1 MKIGF
6 KKKAKTADN
15 IQDAA
20 LHVAGETHVGLIRE
34 VNEDSFCYIA
44 YPEEPNSLTVVA
56 DGIGGHQSGDV
67 ASAICCEHFISAW
80 KRSDAGN
87 FSADFMAGH
96 FMTKTITEANTL
108 IYDEN
113 CRRQLPQPMGTTIVA
128 AIFTPQSIV
137 VAHSGDSRLYILR
150 NGLLQRLT
158 EDHSYVAELV
168 RRKIITENEA
178 AGHPFSHIIS
188 RSLGPAAEVEPEVNI
203 FPRLAGDRF
212 ILCSDGLTT
221 HLSDK
226 RIEEILMASKTPRE
240 ALDMFMKDT
249 LISGGEDNVTVL
261 CIFSALG
268 AMS

>member
-6 KKKAKTADN
+6 KKKNKSAAKKHPV
-15 IQDAA
+15 
-20 LHVAGETHVGLIRE
+20 LYVAGETHVGLIRE

-44 YPEEPNSLTVVA
+44 YPEDLNALAVVA

-87 FSADFMAGH
+87 FSADFKAGN
-96 FMTKTITEANTL
+96 FMKKTLIEANTL

-113 CRRQLPQPMGTTIVA
+113 CRRQIPQPMGTTAVA
-128 AIFTPQSIV
+128 AFFTPQSV
-137 VAHSGDSRLYILR
+137 VAAHSGDSRLYILR
-150 NGLLQRLT
+150 NKLLQRLT

-188 RSLGPAAEVEPEVNI
+188 RSLGPTSEVEPEVNI
-203 FPRLAGDRF
+203 FPRLPADRF
-212 ILCSDGLTT
+212 ALCSDGLTT
-221 HLSDK
+221 HLSEK
-226 RIEEILMASKTPRE
+226 RIEEIMVVSRTPRE
-240 ALDMFMKDT
+240 ALDMFMKET
-249 LISGGEDNVTVL
+249 LISGGEDNVTVI
-261 CIFSALG
+261 CIFGTLG
-268 AMS
+268 AL

>member
-6 KKKAKTADN
+6 KKKTKSANSQKSM
-15 IQDAA
+15 

-44 YPEEPNSLTVVA
+44 YPEELNSLAAVA

-67 ASAICCEHFISAW
+67 ASSICCEHFISAW
-80 KRSDAGN
+80 KKNDAGN
-87 FSADFMAGH
+87 FSADFMAEH
-96 FMTKTITEANTL
+96 FMTKTIIEANTL
-108 IYDEN
+108 IHDEN

-128 AIFTPQSIV
+128 ALFTPKSIV

-188 RSLGPAAEVEPEVNI
+188 RSLGPSSEVEPEVNI
-203 FPRLAGDRF
+203 FPRLPADRF
-212 ILCSDGLTT
+212 ILCSDGLTI
-221 HLSDK
+221 HLQEK
-226 RIEEILMASKTPRE
+226 RIEEILMISKTPRE
-240 ALDMFMKDT
+240 ALDMFMKET
-249 LISGGEDNVTVL
+249 LISGGEDNVTVI
-261 CIFSALG
+261 CIFSSLETRN
-268 AMS
+268 

>member
-6 KKKAKTADN
+6 KKKAKAADS
-15 IQDAA
+15 QEPV
-20 LHVAGETHVGLIRE
+20 LYVAGETHVGLIRE

-44 YPEEPNSLTVVA
+44 YPEAPNSLAVVA

-67 ASAICCEHFISAW
+67 ASHICCEHFISAW
-80 KRSDAGN
+80 KKSDAGN

-128 AIFTPQSIV
+128 AIITPQSII

-188 RSLGPAAEVEPEVNI
+188 RSLGPAAEVEPEINI
-203 FPRLAGDRF
+203 FPRLPTDRF

-221 HLSDK
+221 HLSEK
-226 RIEEILMASKTPRE
+226 RIEEILVSSKTPRE
-240 ALDMFMKDT
+240 SLDMFMKDT
-249 LISGGEDNVTVL
+249 LISGGEDNVTVIA
-261 CIFSALG
+261 IFSTQG
-268 AMS
+268 AMN

>member
-6 KKKAKTADN
+6 KKKNKSAAKKHPV
-15 IQDAA
+15 
-20 LHVAGETHVGLIRE
+20 LYVAGETHVGLIRE

-44 YPEEPNSLTVVA
+44 YPEDLNALAVVA

-87 FSADFMAGH
+87 FSADFKAGN
-96 FMTKTITEANTL
+96 FMKKTLIEANTL

-113 CRRQLPQPMGTTIVA
+113 CRRQIPQPMGTTAVA
-128 AIFTPQSIV
+128 AFFTPQSV
-137 VAHSGDSRLYILR
+137 VAAHSGDSRLYIFR
-150 NGLLQRLT
+150 NKLLQRLT

-188 RSLGPAAEVEPEVNI
+188 RSLGPTSEVEPEVNI
-203 FPRLAGDRF
+203 FPRLPADRF
-212 ILCSDGLTT
+212 ALCSDGLTT
-221 HLSDK
+221 HLSEK
-226 RIEEILMASKTPRE
+226 RIEEIMVVSRTPRE
-240 ALDMFMKDT
+240 ALDMFMKET
-249 LISGGEDNVTVL
+249 LISGGEDNVTVI
-261 CIFSALG
+261 CIFGTLG
-268 AMS
+268 AL